1 MNYLLF
7 TCFYTDDGMKYALD
21 FVTFLNYI
29 KEKVL
34 WRD

>member
-7 TCFYTDDGMKYALD
+7 TCFYTYDGMKYALD